1 MPALRC
7 IFLTALCFALACGD
21 DSAPTDADGGMDAA
35 PMDAQ
40 DQDTSQDTPDA
51 AEPDAVG
58 EDVGPDVLDLD
69 MQAEDFTCI
78 RDGEKVRKFYVTN
91 PLGFLDEALAV
102 ANSTEGGTYPVGTVL
117 QLVPLEAMVKRRA
130 GYSPETNDWEFFSLD
145 VRAGE
150 TTILARGAADV
161 VNAFGGNCL
170 DCHSLAEPQW
180 DLVCEDTHG
189 CDPLP
194 LSDEVILN
202 IQNADS
208 RCE

>member
-1 MPALRC
+1 M
-7 IFLTALCFALACGD
+7 
-21 DSAPTDADGGMDAA
+21 S
-35 PMDAQ
+35 
-40 DQDTSQDTPDA
+40 
-51 AEPDAVG
+51 
-58 EDVGPDVLDLD
+58 
-69 MQAEDFTCI
+69 AEDFVCI

-102 ANSTEGGTYPVGTVL
+102 ANSSEGGVYPVGTVL
-117 QLVPLEAMVKRRA
+117 QLVPLEAMVKRRV
-130 GYSPETNDWEFFSLD
+130 GFSPETNDWEFFSLD
-145 VRAGE
+145 VSEGE
-150 TTILARGAADV
+150 TTILARGSADV

-170 DCHSLAEPQW
+170 GCHSLAAPQW

-194 LSDEVILN
+194 LSAEVIEN